1 MSITQIG
8 DYWIDSDF
16 KDELSSLSEL
26 EFFELE
32 KSILKEGQRT
42 PIQYFV
48 FDSKKIIVDG
58 HHRLKVCLKNNLP
71 IKSEELNFDGQNYDE
86 LKKSILEW
94 MMSNQLSR
102 RNVPIFVKIEY
113 VLKNQKAFLKLAPKE
128 IKKANDKLAHIL
140 NTSSATIKRA
150 KKILSQSGDHV
161 IPVNV
166 DDQSNIV
173 LKVVDGQSG
182 DHVIPD
188 ILKGLRDGS
197 KTISEVYKE
206 LLRKGTGGKLTPE
219 DKVSVDVQSLGHVTH
234 MDVDGQSKDKIEQY
248 EILDLKTKMIESYI
262 LEKEISLYGNYA
274 VYDDLKVLID
284 KEMLKSFLVYLDS
297 VPKKKIKVNENEVE
311 IGVDSINYNGMILS
325 KGLLE
330 VMIEDLEKQTK
341 KKQTTK

>member
-113 VLKNQKAFLKLAPKE
+113 ALKNQKAFLKLAPKE

-140 NTSSATIKRA
+140 NTSSTLIRQS
-150 KKILSQSGDHV
+150 KKILINVGSNVAPEKGEANIDGQSLGNIAHKDK
-161 IPVNV
+161 V
-166 DDQSNIV
+166 D
-173 LKVVDGQSG
+173 VDGQSG

-206 LLRKGTGGKLTPE
+206 LLRKGIGGKLTPE
-219 DKVSVDVQSLGHVTH
+219 DKVSVDV
-234 MDVDGQSKDKIEQY
+234 QSKDKIEQY